1 MFLISF
7 LIFPYT
13 CNFTK
18 LQITT
23 KTFIFLYVTLFL
35 KKDWEINVKVPV
47 SH

>member
-13 CNFTK
+13 CNFRK

-23 KTFIFLYVTLFL
+23 KAFIFLSVPLFL
-35 KKDWEINVKVPV
+35 KKDWEMNVKVPV